1 MLMGTCHC
9 GSAQWTLE
17 GDPGVITACNCTLC
31 RRYGALW
38 AYDEDDERG
47 RTTISGATTSY
58 VRGDKDVWSLEILFC
73 PKCGCVLCWCGRRVR
88 PDGSRRMAVN
98 VRLAPPE
105 AVADLRIEHFD
116 GLDKF
121 AGLPSDGSCVRDLWF

>member
-1 MLMGTCHC
+1 ME
-9 GSAQWTLE
+9 SE
-17 GDPGVITACNCTLC
+17 ACRWYLPLWQRAMDARGRC
-31 RRYGALW
+31 RRDYRVQLHALPSLRS
-38 AYDEDDERG
+38 ALG
-47 RTTISGATTSY
+47 LRTTISGATTSY
-58 VRGDKDVWSLEILFC
+58 VRGEKDVWSLEILFC
-73 PKCGCVLCWCGRRVR
+73 PKCGCVLCWRGRRVR

-116 GLDKF
+116 SLDKF